1 MLKENIKRR
10 IANTKFEFN
19 KSLFA
24 REANLNRD
32 EIVRILSGKIKNPG
46 IYTIA
51 KIASVLNCSV
61 DDLLGM
67 SSARKDALHSDNVPF
82 SETLF
87 LNSVNYISNYIEQNK
102 LKDIAAGKV
111 FLVLDTI
118 YSSCHDKGM
127 SHPEGEGIDLLC
139 KYSLK

>member
-1 MLKENIKRR
+1 MLKENINRR

-51 KIASVLNCSV
+51 KIANVLNCSV
-61 DDLLGM
+61 DDLLGAN
-67 SSARKDALHSDNVPF
+67 SARKDALHSDQAPF
-82 SETLF
+82 SKALF

-102 LKDIAAGKV
+102 LNAVSTGKV
-111 FLVLDTI
+111 LFALDFI
-118 YSSCHDKGM
+118 YNFSYPKSVSDPDEAVASYVCNN
-127 SHPEGEGIDLLC
+127 
-139 KYSLK
+139 SLK